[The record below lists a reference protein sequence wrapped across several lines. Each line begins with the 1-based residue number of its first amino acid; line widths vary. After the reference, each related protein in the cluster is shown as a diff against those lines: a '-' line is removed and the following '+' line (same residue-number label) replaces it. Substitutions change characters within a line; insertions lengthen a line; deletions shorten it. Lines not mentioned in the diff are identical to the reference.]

1 MPHAEG
7 ASVSDSIARTA
18 IFGGLHP
25 EVRDAL
31 LPYLEPLELAGG
43 QTLCRQ
49 GEPSDALYVLCSG
62 SLGAFG
68 PGLSTDRERLL
79 GVIAPG
85 EIVGELGLLTEQP
98 RSATVRA
105 LRDCTLLKL
114 SRGDV
119 LLRVMRAHP
128 EALVGT
134 LRQIVDRHLRN
145 DRGESLSP
153 ARTFALLGLDASVR
167 LRATAEQLAQA
178 LAPFG
183 PAAVID
189 ASLGRAGDA
198 AWHSQRER
206 EHRFVLY
213 VAGPDD
219 PAWRATCLRQADQV
233 VMVARADATPAP
245 WPDAMCRSGVDTLH
259 RARHLLLLDDRA
271 TPAAG
276 NAARWLSQF
285 DGEVALHHVRGPADH
300 ARVARHLAQ
309 RATGLVLSGG
319 GARGFG
325 HIGVVRALRELGQPI
340 DAVGGTSMGAII
352 AAGVACEWDD
362 AQLLEQMRQAFIRGH
377 PLRDLTLPLIALTR
391 GTRATRLL
399 RRSFGSRDIE
409 DLAIPFFCVSAN
421 LTRGSVD
428 VHTRGSLWKWLRAG
442 AAIPGLLPPLLDA
455 GMVHVD
461 GAVMNNLPTDVMRD
475 RGVHQVIAVDISGD
489 DALPATFE
497 DVALPTLPRLTWE
510 WLHGRQW
517 PSLFAILVRAAMVQ
531 SERSSEERRKL
542 ATWVLTPPH
551 GQVGLLNWKAY
562 ERAIESGYA
571 YTMRHFETHGTAPA
585 AMPSGA
591 KRMRPS
597 GA

>member
-1 MPHAEG
+1 MPE
-7 ASVSDSIARTA
+7 ASNVSDAIARTA

-31 LPYLEPLELAGG
+31 APYFERVELAGG

-49 GEPSDALYVLCSG
+49 GDASDALYVVCSG

-68 PGLSTDRERLL
+68 PGLSTERERLL
-79 GVIAPG
+79 GLIAPG
-85 EIVGELGLLTEQP
+85 ETVGELGLLTAQP

-119 LLRVMRAHP
+119 LLRLMRAHP

-134 LRQIVDRHLRN
+134 LRQIVDRHLKN
-145 DRGESLSP
+145 DRGESLTP
-153 ARTFALLGLDASVR
+153 ARTFALLGFDASVP
-167 LRATAEQLAQA
+167 LRATAEQVAQA
-178 LAPFG
+178 LGSFG
-183 PAAVID
+183 RTALID
-189 ASLGRAGDA
+189 AGLGRTQDA
-198 AWHSQRER
+198 QWHSQRER

-213 VAGPDD
+213 VAGPEDRT
-219 PAWRATCLRQADQV
+219 WRATCLRQADQV
-233 VMVARADATPAP
+233 VMVAHADASPAA
-245 WPDAMCRSGVDTLH
+245 WPDAMCHTGSDALH
-259 RARHLLLLDDRA
+259 RARHLLLLGAGGAPR
-271 TPAAG
+271 PG

-285 DGEVALHHVRGPADH
+285 EGEVALHHVRGPADH
-300 ARVARHLAQ
+300 ARVARHLAH

-399 RRSFGSRDIE
+399 RRSFGARDIE

-421 LTRGSVD
+421 LTLGSVD

-442 AAIPGLLPPLLDA
+442 AAIPGLMPPLLDA

-510 WLHGRQW
+510 WMHGRQW

-542 ATWVLTPPH
+542 ATWLLTPPH

-562 ERAIESGYA
+562 ERAIESGYT
-571 YTMRHFETHGTAPA
+571 YTMRYFETHGTAPA
-585 AMPSGA
+585 AVPPASG
-591 KRMRPS
+591 RPRAS
-597 GA
+597 GG